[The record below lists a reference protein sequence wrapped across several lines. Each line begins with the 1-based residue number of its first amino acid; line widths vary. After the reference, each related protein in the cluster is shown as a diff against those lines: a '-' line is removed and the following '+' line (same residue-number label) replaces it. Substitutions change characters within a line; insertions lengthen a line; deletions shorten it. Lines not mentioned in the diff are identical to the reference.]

1 MEKYI
6 QRKISKHVDN
16 EYYHKFYDKKGNE
29 LLDKKYIDE
38 IIEGIYIPPAYNH
51 VKISLHKNAKVRAIG
66 YDLKCRPQYIYN
78 KSYIDKQSDK
88 KFNHMKTIGKK
99 FSKINKQINRDLN
112 SNIDSKDKQIAL
124 ILKLIMECHFRV
136 GNDKYLKDNKSYGTT
151 TLKKKHLSFNNKS
164 VTIDFIGKK
173 SVRNTC
179 TVRNKRLVKEL
190 TTLRKKTQKN
200 DRVFTYKKGRQ
211 YHSIRSSD
219 VNKYL
224 KQFGKDIT
232 TKNFRTWGANIE
244 FIIQIIKNSKE
255 CQPDTKKNIEN
266 IIKTSIKEVAFKLHN
281 TPGVCRSNYL
291 DPELIK
297 YFKYDCE
304 GFLNTFLIKK
314 KSISK
319 ATISRRYV
327 YFLEE
332 L

>member
-88 KFNHMKTIGKK
+88 KFNHMKTIGNK